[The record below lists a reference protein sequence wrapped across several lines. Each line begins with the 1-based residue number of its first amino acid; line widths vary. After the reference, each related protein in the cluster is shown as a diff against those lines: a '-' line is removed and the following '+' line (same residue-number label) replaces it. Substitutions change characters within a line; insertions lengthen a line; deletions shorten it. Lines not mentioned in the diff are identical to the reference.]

1 MKTLP
6 EPMVRLAVILA
17 ALAGFVDVLAFL
29 SLGGFFASF
38 MSGNST
44 RLAIGIGGN
53 GAEAMLAA
61 GLILAFVGGV
71 MGGTIVGERG
81 GTRRLSAILAL
92 VAALI
97 ALCAL
102 VTSFTIAQNLGS
114 APLLLLAAAMGALNT
129 LFSRDASSSVAL
141 TYMTG
146 TLVRLG
152 QGLAHAASGKGTTAD
167 WLPYL
172 MAWGAFLG
180 GGLIGVGLYWRIGL
194 TALWLAV
201 LTAGLLSWRLWPRST
216 GDQHSDGPL
225 PKI

>member
-6 EPMVRLAVILA
+6 EPMIRLAVILA

-53 GAEAMLAA
+53 GAEAMLAG

-71 MGGTIVGERG
+71 MGGTMVGELSG
-81 GTRRLSAILAL
+81 ARRMSAILAL
-92 VAALI
+92 VAVLI

-102 VTSFTIAQNLGS
+102 ITSFADAQMLGG

-129 LFSRDASSSVAL
+129 LFARDATTSVAL

-152 QGLAHAASGKGTTAD
+152 QGLAHAASGRGSAAD

-201 LTAGLLSWRLWPRST
+201 LTAGLLSWRHWPRGT
-216 GDQHSDGPL
+216 GDRHIDTPL